1 MGHERIGFLP
11 RSARWTDIIER
22 IANSSDRPDFE
33 VGQIARKTLE
43 NVRDRFLWIHKDD
56 GVQAAFAF
64 FVAIATRHLDQSSGL
79 SAVYVPLEEDPSPSR
94 LSSLLSR
101 WVDAHLN
108 SAEYAEIAKRA
119 GADTIARWTQTRTEQ
134 GDLFVGRRKAE
145 WIWSTITDARAF
157 CEVSRIFFAK
167 YTERYLK
174 YFLEREASA
183 QIASVSDREQFGD
196 SLRAHV
202 DEVSTHAFETSRI
215 TQSFAAGWFN
225 NHARERRP
233 TNAEIE
239 TFLATAFGKIQE
251 ELNRETAE

>member
-11 RSARWTDIIER
+11 RSARWADIVER
-22 IANSSDRPDFE
+22 IADSSDSPDSDARRI
-33 VGQIARKTLE
+33 VRKTLE
-43 NVRDRFLWIHKDD
+43 NVRQRFLRIHKDA

-64 FVAIATRHLDQSSGL
+64 FVAIATRHLDQAAGL
-79 SAVYVPLEEDPSPSR
+79 SALHVPLEEDPSPSR
-94 LSSLLSR
+94 LSLLLNR
-101 WVDAHLN
+101 WIDAHLK

-119 GADTIARWTQTRTEQ
+119 GADTIAHWTQIRTGQ
-134 GDLFVGRRKAE
+134 GDLFVDRRKAD

-183 QIASVSDREQFGD
+183 QITSVSAREKFGD

-202 DEVSTHAFETSRI
+202 DEVSTHAFETARI

-225 NHARERRP
+225 NHAKERRP
-233 TNAEIE
+233 SDAEIE
-239 TFLATAFGKIQE
+239 AFLATAFGKIQE
-251 ELNRETAE
+251 ELYRETPE